1 GHEGNCDHKRTL
13 KANII
18 PLIQLIGGITAESLP
33 APSLAGGGI
42 KITVAKSNGLMPIFN
57 CYLQLNK

>member
-1 GHEGNCDHKRTL
+1 FWQRGHEGNCDHKRTL

-33 APSLAGGGI
+33 APSLAGGGHKNNRRQKQWFDADI
-42 KITVAKSNGLMPIFN
+42 
-57 CYLQLNK
+57 